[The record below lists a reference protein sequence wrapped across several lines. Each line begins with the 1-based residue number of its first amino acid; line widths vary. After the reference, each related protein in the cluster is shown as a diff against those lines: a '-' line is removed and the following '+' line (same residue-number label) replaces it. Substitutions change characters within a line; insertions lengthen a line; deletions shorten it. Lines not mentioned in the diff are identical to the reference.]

1 MLSGNWPTSVFY
13 FSVIPLHRQGNQV
26 TAKQPQA
33 RGNIWLCTGNYALS
47 RYRAYQYLPR
57 VWSLH
62 WFRIS
67 LPWNNTKIVLGEFCR
82 VLCYSLLLLSK
93 LVYVEVGAKTR
104 GPCSLPHTQLLSLF
118 SPFPL
123 HHYQPVGHGG
133 SQLRERFWLKTNPT
147 NR

>member
-1 MLSGNWPTSVFY
+1 M
-13 FSVIPLHRQGNQV
+13 
-26 TAKQPQA
+26 
-33 RGNIWLCTGNYALS
+33 
-47 RYRAYQYLPR
+47 
-57 VWSLH
+57 
-62 WFRIS
+62 
-67 LPWNNTKIVLGEFCR
+67 
-82 VLCYSLLLLSK
+82 LCYSLLLLSK